1 MRFRVIGA
9 LGALMLT
16 VSLGASA
23 QSPLGQIAVF
33 HANVGWIGQAAADEA
48 AAAVVAD
55 TNSTSITVVDL
66 DGAADWIAANTNDGE
81 ADVFFTFG
89 WLPETIYEPGNGQAD
104 GSLIENFI
112 EGGNVYLNTADYI
125 FYVTL
130 GGGSNGENGLKTV
143 TDSEFDLWTGGNVVV
158 PTADGATY
166 TPSLVEFTSNRS
178 LKRPQ
183 VEADSNWEYVTV
195 FAEGPD
201 GTDPAI
207 IQNVNDGGMIG
218 VVIQVSD
225 DTQPRGAVITELFNN
240 WLPAMFSTTGVDPEG
255 KTASTWGQL
264 KATR

>member
-55 TNSTSITVVDL
+55 TNSASIEVVDL
-66 DGAADWIAANTNDGE
+66 DGSADWLAANTNDGE

-89 WLPETIYEPGNGQAD
+89 WLPETVYEPGNGQAD
-104 GSLIENFI
+104 GSLIEDFI

-130 GGGSNGENGLKTV
+130 GGGTNGENGLKTV
-143 TDSEFDLWTGGNVVV
+143 TDSEFDLWTDGNVAT

-166 TPSLVEFTSNRS
+166 TPSLAEFTSNRS
-178 LKRPQ
+178 LKRDQ

-195 FAEGPD
+195 FAEGAG

-207 IQNVNDGGMIG
+207 IQNVNDGGMVG
-218 VVIQVSD
+218 VVMQVSD
-225 DTQPRGAVITELFNN
+225 DSLPRGAVITELFNN
-240 WLPAMFSTTGVDPEG
+240 WLPAMFNTTAVDPEG
-255 KTASTWGQL
+255 KTAATWGQL